1 MACCE
6 ARSHMPQWRHIST
19 CHTTQFALTSL
30 EKRQQMVKIKC
41 FIRFQFQI
49 QFRFGA
55 LGFVLGLVGAHFSPP
70 LLLFVVTSVVVVLV
84 VVGLSVLAFS
94 VSVTVTVSVAGF

>member
-1 MACCE
+1 
-6 ARSHMPQWRHIST
+6 
-19 CHTTQFALTSL
+19 
-30 EKRQQMVKIKC
+30 MVKIKC

-55 LGFVLGLVGAHFSPP
+55 FGFVLGLVGAHFSPP
-70 LLLFVVTSVVVVLV
+70 LLLLLLLLFVVARV

>member
-1 MACCE
+1 
-6 ARSHMPQWRHIST
+6 
-19 CHTTQFALTSL
+19 
-30 EKRQQMVKIKC
+30 MVKIKC

-55 LGFVLGLVGAHFSPP
+55 FGFVLGLVGAHFSPP
-70 LLLFVVTSVVVVLV
+70 LLLLLLLFVVARV

>member
-1 MACCE
+1 
-6 ARSHMPQWRHIST
+6 
-19 CHTTQFALTSL
+19 
-30 EKRQQMVKIKC
+30 MVKIKC

-55 LGFVLGLVGAHFSPP
+55 FGFVLGLVGAHFSPP
-70 LLLFVVTSVVVVLV
+70 LLLLLLFVVARV

>member
-1 MACCE
+1 
-6 ARSHMPQWRHIST
+6 
-19 CHTTQFALTSL
+19 
-30 EKRQQMVKIKC
+30 MVKIKC

-55 LGFVLGLVGAHFSPP
+55 FGFVLGLVGAHFSPP
-70 LLLFVVTSVVVVLV
+70 LLLLLLLLFVVDCVVVVVAV
-84 VVGLSVLAFS
+84 VVGFSVLAFS

>member
-1 MACCE
+1 
-6 ARSHMPQWRHIST
+6 
-19 CHTTQFALTSL
+19 
-30 EKRQQMVKIKC
+30 MVKIKC

-55 LGFVLGLVGAHFSPP
+55 FGFVLGLVGAHFSPP
-70 LLLFVVTSVVVVLV
+70 LLLLLLLLFVVDCV

>member
-1 MACCE
+1 
-6 ARSHMPQWRHIST
+6 
-19 CHTTQFALTSL
+19 
-30 EKRQQMVKIKC
+30 MVKIKC

-55 LGFVLGLVGAHFSPP
+55 FGFVLGLVGAHFSPP
-70 LLLFVVTSVVVVLV
+70 LLLLLLFVVDCVVVVVAV

>member
-1 MACCE
+1 
-6 ARSHMPQWRHIST
+6 
-19 CHTTQFALTSL
+19 
-30 EKRQQMVKIKC
+30 MVKIKC

-55 LGFVLGLVGAHFSPP
+55 FGFVLGLVGAHFSPLLLL
-70 LLLFVVTSVVVVLV
+70 LLLFVVDCV
-84 VVGLSVLAFS
+84 VVGLSVLAFL

>member
-1 MACCE
+1 
-6 ARSHMPQWRHIST
+6 
-19 CHTTQFALTSL
+19 
-30 EKRQQMVKIKC
+30 MVKIKC

-70 LLLFVVTSVVVVLV
+70 LLLLLFVVTSVVVAVV

>member
-1 MACCE
+1 
-6 ARSHMPQWRHIST
+6 
-19 CHTTQFALTSL
+19 
-30 EKRQQMVKIKC
+30 MVEIKC

-55 LGFVLGLVGAHFSPP
+55 FGFVLGLVGAHFSPP
-70 LLLFVVTSVVVVLV
+70 LLLLLLLLLFVVDCV

>member
-1 MACCE
+1 
-6 ARSHMPQWRHIST
+6 
-19 CHTTQFALTSL
+19 
-30 EKRQQMVKIKC
+30 MVKIKC

-55 LGFVLGLVGAHFSPP
+55 FGFVLGLVGAHFSPP
-70 LLLFVVTSVVVVLV
+70 LLLLLLLFVVARV
-84 VVGLSVLAFS
+84 VVGFSVLAFS